1 MKKIIYK
8 IIVLFFLLVLISLIY
23 LSTVGIKTEKL
34 NNRIIDKVKN
44 IDNNLDIELQ
54 KVKILLDLFKL
65 NIKIKTIGTNIIYD
79 KKSIQLEN
87 LKSTISIKSL
97 INKKF
102 SITNLKISTKTL
114 KIEDLISFTKL
125 FRNDAKIYIAEKL
138 VKKGFLVADV
148 NIEFDKE
155 GKIKDNYSIN
165 GFLKDGKISFTKN
178 YDLSKIFFTFNIKKE
193 YFDFQDIKISLNENN
208 FLVPQLT
215 TKKKEGNYLINGK
228 VANEKINLSLKNIE
242 LINKKKS
249 DLSIQ
254 KLEFASKNSFSF
266 EIDKKFSV
274 KNLKIESN
282 IDLKNLFFLNDND
295 IFKRIL
301 PKLKKQI
308 KFQNH
313 QVKLKY
319 DNDNLYIDGFGEFLI
334 QNTEDKI
341 KYKINKIKKKIN
353 FDLGFEIEKNQINLD
368 FINYQKKE
376 NTNLEIVISGNK
388 ISDKNYL
395 LKNFFLKEN
404 ENKIK
409 ILDLVLINNKIEKF
423 KIIDF
428 NYFDKENLQNKFRIS
443 RNDNDY
449 ILKGDYINLN
459 KMIDEVLFSENKKKT
474 NLFKNNFRLKVNV
487 KEVYLDK
494 KNITQNLNGY
504 LLFKKNKII
513 DANLISS
520 FSDQKNIK
528 LTIIEKDNQ
537 TITTLFSDNAK
548 PFVKRYKFIK
558 GFEEGSLDFYSI
570 KKNNITNA
578 KLKIYD
584 FKLKELPVLTKILTL
599 ASLQGIAD
607 LLSGEGIRFNEFEMN
622 FSNNKNLITID
633 EIYSIGPAISILMNG
648 YVEKNKLVSLRG
660 TLVPATTLNKI
671 IGSIPFLGE
680 ILVGNNVGEG
690 VFGVSFKIKGPPKKL
705 ETTVNPIKTL
715 TPRFIT
721 RTLEKIKKN

>member
-584 FKLKELPVLTKILTL
+584 FKLKELPVLTKFLLWHLYKVLPIYYL
-599 ASLQGIAD
+599 ARGLD
-607 LLSGEGIRFNEFEMN
+607 
-622 FSNNKNLITID
+622 
-633 EIYSIGPAISILMNG
+633 LMN
-648 YVEKNKLVSLRG
+648 LR
-660 TLVPATTLNKI
+660 
-671 IGSIPFLGE
+671 
-680 ILVGNNVGEG
+680 
-690 VFGVSFKIKGPPKKL
+690 
-705 ETTVNPIKTL
+705 
-715 TPRFIT
+715 
-721 RTLEKIKKN
+721 

>member
-607 LLSGEGIRFNEFEMN
+607 LLSGEG
-622 FSNNKNLITID
+622 D
-633 EIYSIGPAISILMNG
+633 
-648 YVEKNKLVSLRG
+648 
-660 TLVPATTLNKI
+660 
-671 IGSIPFLGE
+671 
-680 ILVGNNVGEG
+680 
-690 VFGVSFKIKGPPKKL
+690 
-705 ETTVNPIKTL
+705 
-715 TPRFIT
+715 
-721 RTLEKIKKN
+721 

>member
-8 IIVLFFLLVLISLIY
+8 IIVLFFLLLLISLVY

-97 INKKF
+97 INKNF

-125 FRNDAKIYIAEKL
+125 FKNDAKIYIAEKL

-208 FLVPQLT
+208 FLIPQLT
-215 TKKKEGNYLINGK
+215 TKKKGGNYLINGK

-274 KNLKIESN
+274 KNLKIDSN

-376 NTNLEIVISGNK
+376 NTNLEIAISGNK

-487 KEVYLDK
+487 KKVYLDK

-633 EIYSIGPAISILMNG
+633 EIYSIGPAISILMDG

-671 IGSIPFLGE
+671 IGSIPFFGD

>member
-459 KMIDEVLFSENKKKT
+459 KMIDEVLFSENKKK
-474 NLFKNNFRLKVNV
+474 N
-487 KEVYLDK
+487 
-494 KNITQNLNGY
+494 
-504 LLFKKNKII
+504 
-513 DANLISS
+513 
-520 FSDQKNIK
+520 
-528 LTIIEKDNQ
+528 
-537 TITTLFSDNAK
+537 
-548 PFVKRYKFIK
+548 KFI
-558 GFEEGSLDFYSI
+558 
-570 KKNNITNA
+570 
-578 KLKIYD
+578 
-584 FKLKELPVLTKILTL
+584 
-599 ASLQGIAD
+599 
-607 LLSGEGIRFNEFEMN
+607 
-622 FSNNKNLITID
+622 
-633 EIYSIGPAISILMNG
+633 
-648 YVEKNKLVSLRG
+648 
-660 TLVPATTLNKI
+660 
-671 IGSIPFLGE
+671 
-680 ILVGNNVGEG
+680 
-690 VFGVSFKIKGPPKKL
+690 
-705 ETTVNPIKTL
+705 
-715 TPRFIT
+715 
-721 RTLEKIKKN
+721 

>member
-8 IIVLFFLLVLISLIY
+8 IIVLFFLLVLISLVY

>member
-404 ENKIK
+404 ENKII
-409 ILDLVLINNKIEKF
+409 ILYLLLINNKIEKF

>member
-388 ISDKNYL
+388 ILDKNYL